1 MNSRLTILSVLML
14 TTVAGL
20 AWLGYRAVELQA
32 EGLQGRR
39 LGEFAAVAE
48 QIRSDVMQKLDTFIE
63 TERNRPYTDYQYYY
77 IPEKVAPISA
87 PSGLATTQ
95 QQLPLLRSP
104 LGSRFDNDLAYGY
117 FQVQPDGSLIT
128 PYGLDDSLEHQ
139 IPGSNS
145 TVQAYLDN
153 VRRNLLAR
161 LNGFSVTER
170 EKLNEVSDKTNL
182 QKRLGE
188 KVDQSKAE
196 YLYYE
201 QKSASAKKRP
211 GKSFQIESLQNKQQS
226 PQFLNRPRAIVESN
240 IASNVQM
247 PNTAG
252 QSSQRSQSLSS
263 PQVKSTPATQ
273 SQINERVVR
282 AEYDSVS
289 RRIASANNDVS
300 LTTTFSIADEIS
312 SVSKEETKIRGQI
325 DSRQFQSPL
334 QPDLDTAQSA
344 TVEIKIDPFV
354 PVVVNTQ
361 ASAGGS
367 FDGEVFMVRRVQIE
381 NLRYLQGFQLNEERL
396 LNQVKKSA
404 QRFIRQN
411 MRFDVLPQ
419 ESEDADYV
427 ATLDFGFG
435 QMVLNLFEIDPY
447 WIGNQVS
454 QLKNW
459 YFGIT
464 GVVFLAVAL
473 GMAGLWRNVQAQV
486 KLSRKKDDFISAVSH
501 ELRTP
506 LTSIRM
512 YTEML
517 QKGWV
522 KSEEKRD
529 EYYQNMHQETE
540 RLTRLID
547 NVLDFSRLQRGQRK
561 FYFQMGD
568 INQCIENIVEK
579 MTPYA
584 RQHGFTIVKDF
595 KPLEKT
601 TFDSDAVMQIVINL
615 IDNAIKYARQA
626 DDKTIIV
633 RTASNDRYI
642 LIEVEDHGP
651 GVPHKQRKKIFDEFY
666 RCEDESRRETVGVG
680 LGLSLVNK
688 FAQAHKGFV
697 EILAA
702 KPKGALFRVALSSQN

>member
-77 IPEKVAPISA
+77 IPENVAPISA
-87 PSGLATTQ
+87 QSGLATTQ

-196 YLYYE
+196 YFYYE
-201 QKSASAKKRP
+201 KKSAPAKKRP

-226 PQFLNRPRAIVESN
+226 PQFLNRPRAVVESN
-240 IASNVQM
+240 IAS
-247 PNTAG
+247 
-252 QSSQRSQSLSS
+252 
-263 PQVKSTPATQ
+263 
-273 SQINERVVR
+273 
-282 AEYDSVS
+282 
-289 RRIASANNDVS
+289 
-300 LTTTFSIADEIS
+300 
-312 SVSKEETKIRGQI
+312 
-325 DSRQFQSPL
+325 
-334 QPDLDTAQSA
+334 
-344 TVEIKIDPFV
+344 
-354 PVVVNTQ
+354 
-361 ASAGGS
+361 
-367 FDGEVFMVRRVQIE
+367 
-381 NLRYLQGFQLNEERL
+381 
-396 LNQVKKSA
+396 
-404 QRFIRQN
+404 
-411 MRFDVLPQ
+411 
-419 ESEDADYV
+419 
-427 ATLDFGFG
+427 
-435 QMVLNLFEIDPY
+435 
-447 WIGNQVS
+447 
-454 QLKNW
+454 
-459 YFGIT
+459 
-464 GVVFLAVAL
+464 
-473 GMAGLWRNVQAQV
+473 
-486 KLSRKKDDFISAVSH
+486 DDFISAVSH

-561 FYFQMGD
+561 FYFQLGD

-651 GVPHKQRKKIFDEFY
+651 GVPDQQRKKIIDEFY

-697 EILAA
+697 EILPA
-702 KPKGALFRVALSSQN
+702 KPKGALFRVALLSQN